1 MHRLLALLL
10 SSATLLSCV
19 TDDRGEEFDPPTEAG
34 KDDSQRRPTD
44 HGTLAFGAAQIAT
57 ISTEA
62 GFHAWQFELTGDANI
77 DAWTTYA
84 LLGQRRVDTVMYL
97 YKQRPGVNGGPS
109 TWGPYIAR
117 NDNDGSRTYSRIKRT
132 LGAGRYRLLV
142 KGYAATTRGRFAIEL
157 GCSGTGCVAAQRAC
171 VLGDTYQSAFTT
183 PGLIAQNTTI
193 LRATDAAQLTQAD
206 KTRIVQAVQQSS
218 HTDVTTWQQAIARVD
233 GGEINRTF
241 FVDEAARRMFVAY
254 EYGAGDNSYGAFF
267 NHHSGQMI
275 SSIHDGD
282 LQACTTPSEVCELPA
297 TFVDFTNNPSY
308 AQNGARYITAA
319 SQLEGTEAA
328 QALAALRF
336 VYEDSNNRIANL
348 AAGLAMA
355 DEGSLRVVNLFHL
368 ATNTDLTAVEFG
380 AGDTSVGLVFF
391 GNSVV
396 VAGQISDSQ
405 IENCNFFRANTSAAQ
420 AAGQQCRATSECQT
434 GLRCEGVFANAG
446 VCISTTV
453 IPGTGNECNSDAA
466 CGNAALICAGATRGG
481 GLCAATW
488 MRGSFADATSTALTD
503 AGTTARSVSVRG
515 LATVDTD
522 VTIKLTIDHPKPS
535 QLRITLAN
543 PGGTEAVV
551 FQGTAATTGSSVALN
566 QPVVGFSGD
575 ESVNGQWTLRI
586 TDMTTGSVGTL
597 RGWTL
602 GVTSRWD

>member
-1 MHRLLALLL
+1 MNKLVALLL
-10 SSATLLSCV
+10 SSVTLLSCV
-19 TDDRGEEFDPPTEAG
+19 TDDRGEEFDPPTAAG

-44 HGTLAFGAAQIAT
+44 HGTLEFGAAQIET

-62 GFHAWQFELTGDANI
+62 GFHAWQFELTGDAQI

-84 LLGQRRVDTVMYL
+84 ALGQRRVDTVMYL
-97 YKQRPGVNGGPS
+97 YQQRPGVNGEPS
-109 TWGPYIAR
+109 TWGPYLAR

-157 GCSGTGCVAAQRAC
+157 GCSGNGCVAAQRAC
-171 VLGDTYQSAFTT
+171 VFGDSYQAAFTI
-183 PGLIAQNTTI
+183 PGLIAQNTTV
-193 LRATDAAQLTQAD
+193 LRATDAAQLSEAD

-218 HTDVTTWQQAIARVD
+218 HTDVTTWQQALARVD

-241 FVDEAARRMFVAY
+241 FVDQAARRMFVAY

-267 NHHSGQMI
+267 NHHSGALI

-282 LQACTTPSEVCELPA
+282 LQGCTTPSEVCELPA
-297 TFVDFTNNPSY
+297 TFVDFDNNPRY
-308 AQNGARYITAA
+308 AQNGERYITAA
-319 SQLEGTEAA
+319 SQLAGTEAV

-336 VYEDSNNRIANL
+336 VYDGSNNRIADL
-348 AAGLAMA
+348 AAGFAMV
-355 DEGSLRVVNLFHL
+355 DQGSLRVVKLYHL

-391 GNSVV
+391 GDSIV

-405 IENCNFFRANTSAAQ
+405 IENCNFFRANTSATQ
-420 AAGQQCRATSECQT
+420 AAGQPCRATSECQT

-446 VCISTTV
+446 VCISTTP
-453 IPGTGNECNSDAA
+453 IPGIGNECSSDAA
-466 CGNAALICAGATRGG
+466 CGSAALICSGATRGG
-481 GLCAATW
+481 GLCGPTW
-488 MRGSFADATSTALTD
+488 MRGSFADVTSTALLD

-522 VTIKLTIDHPKPS
+522 VTIKLTVDHPKPS

-551 FQGTAATTGSSVALN
+551 FQGTAANTGSSVVLN
-566 QPVVGFSGD
+566 QPVIGFSGD